1 MAKQGKPNTC
11 NLCRWIQYLQL
22 VSLAA
27 SSPVNVSTLHN
38 THVSYVFLISG
49 VFYFWDFFQLEGW
62 VRVQRDD
69 ESTYLLLHQDFSV
82 LCWGGAFFHRPYLKS
97 TSIWLVRSWEEVDY
111 ILLFLP
117 QEKQNCNKVS
127 TTCATIKE
135 QDSQAVLETL
145 TGDLMSTNLLER
157 KKLN

>member
-1 MAKQGKPNTC
+1 M
-11 NLCRWIQYLQL
+11 
-22 VSLAA
+22 
-27 SSPVNVSTLHN
+27 
-38 THVSYVFLISG
+38 
-49 VFYFWDFFQLEGW
+49 
-62 VRVQRDD
+62 
-69 ESTYLLLHQDFSV
+69 
-82 LCWGGAFFHRPYLKS
+82 
-97 TSIWLVRSWEEVDY
+97 
-111 ILLFLP
+111 LFLP